1 MRRSLVL
8 SGLLALGACA
18 FSMNVP
24 EGFLVRGETHD
35 VLRATTP
42 EGMYILVRDFD
53 DPDDGTLAFWLDA
66 LRHDLVENRGYRF
79 VGEHA
84 VQDAAGREGKA
95 LQFATV
101 HDGEPVGY
109 LAALIVVPGSLFG
122 SRQLR
127 VVELTGPQDAF
138 AAKLPAVLASI
149 ATLER

>member
-1 MRRSLVL
+1 MHRVL
-8 SGLLALGACA
+8 ALLGLLALGACA

-24 EGFLVRGETHD
+24 EGFLVRGESRHA
-35 VLRATTP
+35 LRATTP

-53 DPDDGTLAFWLDA
+53 DPDEGTLAFWTEA

-79 VGEHA
+79 VAEHA
-84 VQDAAGREGKA
+84 VQDGAGREGKA
-95 LQFATV
+95 LQFTTV
-101 HDGEPVGY
+101 YEGEPVGY